1 MTDLPLV
8 GIPLYLTDNISS
20 LICKGSSKESPLA
33 RILRPSLFLVLI
45 LASCGPAP
53 SQPPTV
59 LPTPMIFTTS
69 APTPAIL
76 PSETPAIP
84 KPSFEPA
91 TYRDETAGFEFD
103 YPASWVADSPQVVG
117 PRGTSAQITS
127 FPRDPGELP
136 EVISPDETII
146 AVTVLLWDPKNDLN
160 QFVDLRKQGWEDSNS
175 EILLEEAWTL
185 TGDWEAFH
193 FLIKTPE
200 QDVFYLI
207 TTVGERYLLLSGTGD
222 LDLLGEVAGTLR
234 QIKDTQE

>member
-1 MTDLPLV
+1 MPKLPRR
-8 GIPLYLTDNISS
+8 S
-20 LICKGSSKESPLA
+20 
-33 RILRPSLFLVLI
+33 LI
-45 LASCGPAP
+45 LAFLLAACGPAP
-53 SQPPTV
+53 SGSPTE

-69 APTPAIL
+69 APTPMIL

-84 KPSFEPA
+84 ELSFEPA
-91 TYRDETAGFEFD
+91 TYRDEDAGFEFD
-103 YPASWVADSPQVVG
+103 YPAAWVADPPQVVG

-136 EVISPDETII
+136 EVIPTDGTIM

-160 QFVDLRKQGWEDSNS
+160 QFVDLRIQGWEDSNY
-175 EILLEEAWTL
+175 EILLEEGWTL

-200 QDVFYLI
+200 QDVLYLI

-222 LDLLGEVAGTLR
+222 LDLLGEMAGTLR
-234 QIKDTQE
+234 PIE

>member
-1 MTDLPLV
+1 
-8 GIPLYLTDNISS
+8 
-20 LICKGSSKESPLA
+20 
-33 RILRPSLFLVLI
+33 
-45 LASCGPAP
+45 
-53 SQPPTV
+53 
-59 LPTPMIFTTS
+59 MIFTTS
-69 APTPAIL
+69 APTPMII

-84 KPSFEPA
+84 KLSFEPA
-91 TYRDETAGFEFD
+91 TYRDEDAGFEFD

-136 EVISPDETII
+136 EVIPADGTIM

-160 QFVDLRKQGWEDSNS
+160 EFVDVRKEGWTSSNS
-175 EILLEEAWTL
+175 EILLEERWTL

-207 TTVGERYLLLSGTGD
+207 TTVGDRYLLLSGTGD
-222 LDLLGEVAGTLR
+222 LDLLGEMAGTLR
-234 QIKDTQE
+234 SIELIDE

>member
-1 MTDLPLV
+1 
-8 GIPLYLTDNISS
+8 LT
-20 LICKGSSKESPLA
+20 
-33 RILRPSLFLVLI
+33 RILRPPLLLVLI

-53 SQPPTV
+53 SQSPTE

-69 APTPAIL
+69 APIPTIL
-76 PSETPAIP
+76 PSETPVIP
-84 KPSFEPA
+84 ELSFEPA
-91 TYRDETAGFEFD
+91 TYRDEDAGFEFD

-136 EVISPDETII
+136 EVIPPDGTIM
-146 AVTVLLWDPKNDLN
+146 AVSVLLWDPKNDLN
-160 QFVDLRKQGWEDSNS
+160 QFVDLRKEGWVTSNS
-175 EILLEEAWTL
+175 EILQEERWTL

-193 FLIKTPE
+193 FLVKTPE

-222 LDLLGEVAGTLR
+222 LDLLREMAGTLR
-234 QIKDTQE
+234 PIE